1 MRRAEAR
8 SNIFTLD
15 NGPLCVACQDCG
27 HRALVETNT
36 LRSKAKARY
45 NMEELNSFKFR
56 CGQCGSRAVDKLIP
70 HDQAEA
76 YRWAK
81 GELDYTG

>member
-27 HRALVETNT
+27 HRALVETKA
-36 LRSKAKARY
+36 LLAKSRSY
-45 NMEELNSFKFR
+45 NMEELKFFRFK
-56 CGQCGSRAVDKLIP
+56 CTQCGSRAVDRLIP
-70 HDQAEA
+70 LNQAEA

-81 GELDYTG
+81 GELDYTW